1 VEFIFTQREK
11 NNFMNDNIKKALLVF
26 GGGLLL
32 FFLFKPKTKKKELGE
47 SVNFSNDEENPK
59 DRKKMDEP
67 TMSSKDAKANPA
79 AKNAFAALKAYISAY
94 NNGEPQSVLDE
105 LNREMAKEFKVKVYR
120 RKSDG
125 KLVVCDL
132 KGKEILVNNG

>member
-1 VEFIFTQREK
+1 
-11 NNFMNDNIKKALLVF
+11 
-26 GGGLLL
+26 L

>member
-1 VEFIFTQREK
+1 
-11 NNFMNDNIKKALLVF
+11 MNDSIKKALLIF
-26 GGGLLL
+26 SAGFILFLLI
-32 FFLFKPKTKKKELGE
+32 KPKPKKKELGE
-47 SVNFSNDEENPK
+47 SVNFSDEEENPK
-59 DRKKMDEP
+59 NRKKMDEP
-67 TMSSKDAKANPA
+67 TMSSKDAKLNPA

-132 KGKEILVNNG
+132 GGKEILVNNG